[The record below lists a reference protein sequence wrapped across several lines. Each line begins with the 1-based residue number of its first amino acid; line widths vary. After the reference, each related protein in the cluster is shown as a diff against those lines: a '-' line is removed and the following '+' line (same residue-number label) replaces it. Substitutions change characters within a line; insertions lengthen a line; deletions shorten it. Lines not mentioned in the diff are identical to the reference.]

1 MTGPKVEEQDG
12 SVVIKGE
19 NTEDEEIGPEV
30 AKVTDWDGI
39 AELKEQY
46 PEMIT
51 FTDIPEGMEFVSVEV
66 KEQDFGAVDIEY
78 CFTDNSNSVEIF
90 QEYFKDKKQ
99 QTQLIEVPDDY
110 MEYKGYKVN
119 IEGKSET
126 VVATVFDERRVID
139 IIGSITK
146 DMVFKIVDKI
156 KAS

>member
-1 MTGPKVEEQDG
+1 
-12 SVVIKGE
+12 
-19 NTEDEEIGPEV
+19 
-30 AKVTDWDGI
+30 
-39 AELKEQY
+39 
-46 PEMIT
+46 
-51 FTDIPEGMEFVSVEV
+51 
-66 KEQDFGAVDIEY
+66 
-78 CFTDNSNSVEIF
+78 
-90 QEYFKDKKQ
+90 
-99 QTQLIEVPDDY
+99 